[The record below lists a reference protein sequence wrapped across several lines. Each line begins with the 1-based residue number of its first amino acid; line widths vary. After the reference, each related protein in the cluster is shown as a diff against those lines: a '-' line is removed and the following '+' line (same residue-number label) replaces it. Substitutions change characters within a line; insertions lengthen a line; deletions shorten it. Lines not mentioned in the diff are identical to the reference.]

1 VCSSVGRKDVDPCVF
16 LSVHWA
22 DWVGAFGYRR
32 LASVAKSLG
41 LTVEGLVEYV
51 AEQPPRAVGVAR
63 LLCKLANYGRVC
75 QYAATGRPGGYAR
88 LQVPY
93 VEVEQDSRLTR
104 KLVVLSPCA
113 LLDVELLRVGKR
125 YVKPSRYPPNKWRLE
140 APLIYRLGGIEA
152 LRERPWENLRRLLE
166 EKEPW
171 LLQLYRERGVV
182 YIANQR
188 WCPGRCRRQVHLAE
202 WLVWLDAGRLVGVTA
217 ESLSRHAVGDGHI
230 ANAVFPAFVSTPFES
245 RTQSA
250 SRGIVESRVEDG
262 K

>member
-1 VCSSVGRKDVDPCVF
+1 MSRPVDVDPCVF

-22 DWVGAFGYRR
+22 DWVGAFGHRR
-32 LASVAKSLG
+32 LVSVAKSLG
-41 LTVEGLVEYV
+41 LSVEGFVEYV

-93 VEVEQDSRLTR
+93 VEVEQDPHLAR

-125 YVKPSRYPPNKWRLE
+125 GIKPSRYPPIKWRLE
-140 APLIYRLGGIEA
+140 APLIYKLGGIEA
-152 LRERPWENLRRLLE
+152 LRVRPWETLRRLLE
-166 EKEPW
+166 EREPW
-171 LLQLYRERGVV
+171 LIQLYRERGVV

-202 WLVWLDAGRLVGVTA
+202 WLVWLDAGRLVGVGSSVET
-217 ESLSRHAVGDGHI
+217 SR
-230 ANAVFPAFVSTPFES
+230 VSTSF
-245 RTQSA
+245 
-250 SRGIVESRVEDG
+250 
-262 K
+262 